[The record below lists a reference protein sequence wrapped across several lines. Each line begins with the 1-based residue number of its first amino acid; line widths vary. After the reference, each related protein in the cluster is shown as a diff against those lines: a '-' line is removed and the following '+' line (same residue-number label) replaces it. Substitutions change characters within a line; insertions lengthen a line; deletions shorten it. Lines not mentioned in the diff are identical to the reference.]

1 MNPIIFIVLGGISG
15 TILEQSARHQVLRKA
30 REVAR
35 GKPIINIG
43 CGKYNFGDVNVDV
56 APRNVP
62 NFILGNAYNLWQFR
76 DKQFGAAI
84 ISHVAEHLEYPDLA
98 LQEAQRVADHVFV
111 LTPTPL
117 NFFAWVHPDHKR
129 IYFGRKS
136 IGINPIF
143 NILLIGSIVGF
154 MLLNKK

>member
-1 MNPIIFIVLGGISG
+1 MNPIIFIILNGITG
-15 TILEQSARHQVLRKA
+15 AVLEQSARHQVSRKA
-30 REVAR
+30 REVAG

-43 CGKYNFGDVNVDV
+43 CGNYNFGDVNVDI

-62 NFILGNAYNLWQFR
+62 NFVLGDAYNLWQFR

-84 ISHVAEHLEYPDLA
+84 LSHVAEHLEYPDLA

-117 NFFAWVHPDHKR
+117 SFFAWVHPDHKR
-129 IYFGRKS
+129 VYFGRSS
-136 IGINPIF
+136 IPINPF
-143 NILLIGSIVGF
+143 ANILLVSSVVGF
-154 MLLNKK
+154 MLLVK